1 MAQTKSISG
10 TLSKKDVRRL
20 TRTSRSGTVGPT
32 TVYYA
37 GVTAPIISAG
47 VAVFS
52 RRLMQDAEFISAY
65 WLWFI
70 SALIAA
76 TAGIAWYLI
85 FMRWSY
91 RNTHGRGDEMTA
103 LTRIDIT
110 EAALIVQRG
119 HIKTIIAW
127 QGIRE
132 LSTDSKHTTLHI
144 DNSDAITVP
153 HHWFDKKD
161 KAARK
166 AFLEALQDAVN
177 TRKIA

>member
-1 MAQTKSISG
+1 MTQTKSISG
-10 TLSKKDVRRL
+10 TLSKKDIRRL
-20 TRTSRSGTVGPT
+20 TRASRSGTVGPT

-52 RRLMQDAEFISAY
+52 RRLLQDADFINAY

-70 SALIAA
+70 SAFIAA

-91 RNTHGRGDEMTA
+91 RNTHGRGDEISA
-103 LTRIDIT
+103 LTEIDIT
-110 EAALIVQRG
+110 ELALIVRRG
-119 HIKTIIAW
+119 HIKTMIAW

-132 LSTDSKHTTLHI
+132 LSTNGKHTALHI
-144 DNSDAITVP
+144 DNSDSIIIP
-153 HHWFDKKD
+153 HHWFGKD

-166 AFLEALQDAVN
+166 AFFEVLQDAVN
-177 TRKIA
+177 MRKTA

>member
-1 MAQTKSISG
+1 MTQTNRISG
-10 TLSKKDVRRL
+10 ILSKKDIRSL
-20 TRTSRSGTVGPT
+20 TRRIRSGTVGPT

-52 RRLMQDAEFISAY
+52 RRLLQDADYMSDYWIWFASA
-65 WLWFI
+65 F
-70 SALIAA
+70 IAA

-91 RNTHGRGDEMTA
+91 RNTHGRGDETSA
-103 LTRIDIT
+103 LTEIDIT
-110 EAALIVQRG
+110 DNALIVRRG

-127 QGIRE
+127 MGVRE
-132 LSTDSKHTTLHI
+132 VSTNDKYTALHI
-144 DNSDAITVP
+144 DNSDSILIP
-153 HHWFDKKD
+153 HSWFGKD

-166 AFLEALQDAVN
+166 AFFESLQDAVAM
-177 TRKIA
+177 RKIA